1 MNPLFGARSG
11 ESAWGEERGWQ
22 GIGRMHIVSRESVIR
37 AYTSEAVNAISNDK
51 VSSDD
56 CSASGRATYKCALL
70 VGNKRQI
77 HITERSQ
84 KLDGVYSLLHLP
96 GIR

>member
-1 MNPLFGARSG
+1 LAGHRSNAHRLPG
-11 ESAWGEERGWQ
+11 
-22 GIGRMHIVSRESVIR
+22 VSDSSI
-37 AYTSEAVNAISNDK
+37 YINAISNDK